1 MQTVASNGSPA
12 AQQDGGQG
20 QAARA
25 DTATFESIMRQN
37 NQRLFRLTRSI
48 LKNDA
53 EAEEVVQETY
63 VKAFTH
69 QAEMAKVENLPAW
82 LARIAVNEAI
92 SQMRRRKPEASLE
105 LLPDNV
111 ITEGPSGAA
120 DRGTGDPE
128 AAAAR
133 SEIRLALE
141 AAIDDLPQAFRTV
154 FVLRAVEEFSVEET
168 AACLGIPS
176 DTVKTRLH
184 RAKRN
189 LKQALSQQVQAA
201 LSGVFPFAGR
211 RCDRIVATVLAR
223 PELKAEGAGPPG
235 R

>member
-1 MQTVASNGSPA
+1 
-12 AQQDGGQG
+12 
-20 QAARA
+20 
-25 DTATFESIMRQN
+25 MRRN

-69 QAEMAKVENLPAW
+69 QADMAKVENLPAW

-92 SQMRRRKPEASLE
+92 SQLRRRKPEASLE
-105 LLPDNV
+105 LMTDGEINDGPD
-111 ITEGPSGAA
+111 GMAGRA
-120 DRGTGDPE
+120 TGDPE
-128 AAAAR
+128 IAAAR
-133 SEIRLALE
+133 SEIRRALE

-154 FVLRAVEEFSVEET
+154 FVLRAIEEFSVEET
-168 AACLGIPS
+168 AACLDIPS
-176 DTVKTRLH
+176 DTVKTRFH

-189 LKQALSQQVQAA
+189 LKQALDQQVQAA
-201 LSGVFPFAGR
+201 LSGVFPFAGE
-211 RCDRIVATVLAR
+211 RCDRIVAKVLAR
-223 PELKAEGAGPPG
+223 PELQARGVEPPD